1 MSVRHRVELPFGA
14 ELDAGG
20 AATSFGLWAPAART
34 VEVEFDGLPRVPMRR
49 EDDGTFRAVAACGAG
64 TRYRYRIDGDIAVPD
79 PASRAQAQDVHGY
92 SLVVDPRAYEWRVD
106 GWNGR
111 PWHESVIYEAHA
123 GCFGGGFA
131 GVTQRLPHLVAL
143 GATALELMPIADF
156 SGSRNWGYDGV
167 LPYAPDAS
175 YGTPEEL
182 KLLIDTAHGLGLCVY
197 LDVVYNHFGPDGN
210 YLHRYAPQFFDSGR
224 SSPWG
229 PAIDHR
235 RPQVREFFIAN
246 AIYWLME
253 YRFDGLRLDAVH
265 AIDDRGFLKELAA
278 RVRRAAEP
286 GRQVHLMVENE
297 HNDASLLEHGYDAQ
311 WNDDLHNVLHLM
323 LTGEQEGYYAN
334 YSEQPARLLARGLEQ
349 GFIYQGQ
356 PSPGHGGAPR
366 GMPSAHLPPSSFVLF
381 LQNHDQVG
389 NRALGERLHRLA
401 SPRALRAA
409 ATLQLLCPQVPLI
422 FMGEEWGAAEPF
434 LYFTDFHGELA
445 AAVREGRRR
454 EMAAFAAFADPARR
468 AEIPDPNA
476 EATFHGSIPS
486 IHMDEAQA
494 ECLQFY
500 RRLLQLRRETLA
512 PVLNPARSL
521 GAEAHGAAAVTARW
535 RLGDGS
541 QLWIGLNLGPDDV
554 IVPPPPGSLL
564 IESVS
569 GCCGPASAGR
579 MQAEC
584 CCAFLEPPP

>member
-34 VEVEFDGLPRVPMRR
+34 VEVEFDGLPPVPMRR

-64 TRYRYRIDGDIAVPD
+64 TRYRYRIDRDIAVPD

-92 SLVVDPRAYEWRVD
+92 SLVVDPRAYEWRAD

-235 RPQVREFFIAN
+235 RPQVR
-246 AIYWLME
+246 
-253 YRFDGLRLDAVH
+253 
-265 AIDDRGFLKELAA
+265 
-278 RVRRAAEP
+278 RAAEP
-286 GRQVHLMVENE
+286 GRQVHLVENE

-389 NRALGERLHRLA
+389 NRAFGERLHRLA

-409 ATLQLLCPQVPLI
+409 
-422 FMGEEWGAAEPF
+422 
-434 LYFTDFHGELA
+434 
-445 AAVREGRRR
+445 
-454 EMAAFAAFADPARR
+454 
-468 AEIPDPNA
+468 
-476 EATFHGSIPS
+476 
-486 IHMDEAQA
+486 
-494 ECLQFY
+494 
-500 RRLLQLRRETLA
+500 
-512 PVLNPARSL
+512 
-521 GAEAHGAAAVTARW
+521 
-535 RLGDGS
+535 
-541 QLWIGLNLGPDDV
+541 
-554 IVPPPPGSLL
+554 
-564 IESVS
+564 
-569 GCCGPASAGR
+569 
-579 MQAEC
+579 
-584 CCAFLEPPP
+584 